1 MLDQTPI
8 SKAIG
13 YARNQRVALRRFLDD
28 GRLPNAFWGQRY
40 ALVLDPDERK
50 FSSVNWLPRAQDY
63 HSSGRGAPEGT

>member
-13 YARNQRVALRRFLDD
+13 YARNQRVALRRFLND

-40 ALVLDPDERK
+40 ALVLDPDEQK
-50 FSSVNWLPRAQDY
+50 FSSVNWHPESPRLPLHWPRRA
-63 HSSGRGAPEGT
+63 